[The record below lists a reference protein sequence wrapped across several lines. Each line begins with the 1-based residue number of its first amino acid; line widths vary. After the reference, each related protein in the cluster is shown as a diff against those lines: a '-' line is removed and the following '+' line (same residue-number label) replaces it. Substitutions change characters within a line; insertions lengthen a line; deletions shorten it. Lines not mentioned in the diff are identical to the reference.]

1 MENRSHALV
10 AGLFTLFLGVAVLL
24 SVWWIGGK
32 HETSRDYVVV
42 TQQNVTGLSL
52 QGQVRYRGIR
62 VGKVQAIALDPSD
75 VRNILIRI
83 SVNDSVPVTRGT
95 IAKMGYQGVTGIAH
109 ILLEETGTDLQPL
122 PGNAGEAS
130 QILMRPSLIEEL
142 SDAGGATLRAAGEFL
157 GNANKLLDSDNQQRF
172 ASILA
177 NLEAT
182 TANANEAISQF
193 RQLLAQ
199 TPESLRLLNAT
210 LVRAEQAAGHATPL
224 LLEARALVVRL
235 QTVGE
240 RVDRLLG
247 DPSPSGVAALAPR
260 LNELGSELSA
270 NSRQLQ
276 RVLQMLEDAPQSVV
290 FGSPKHSPGPGE
302 AGFVASP
309 SRGREGSP

>member
-10 AGLFTLFLGVAVLL
+10 AGLFTLFLGVAVVL
-24 SVWWIGGK
+24 SVWWIGGT
-32 HETSRDYVVV
+32 HETSRDYIVV
-42 TQQNVTGLSL
+42 TRQNVTGLSL

-62 VGKVQAIALDPSD
+62 VGKVQAIELDRND
-75 VRNILIRI
+75 LRNILIRI

-109 ILLEETGTDLQPL
+109 VLLEETGTDREPL

-130 QILMRPSLIEEL
+130 RIVMRPSLIEEL

-157 GNANKLLDSDNQQRF
+157 GNANKLLGSDNQQHF
-172 ASILA
+172 ARILA
-177 NLEAT
+177 NLDAT
-182 TANANEAISQF
+182 TANANQAISQF

-210 LVRAEQAAGHATPL
+210 LARSEQAAGQATPL
-224 LLEARALVVRL
+224 LLETRELVVRL
-235 QTVGE
+235 QAVSE

-276 RVLQMLEDAPQSVV
+276 RVLQMLEDAPQSLV
-290 FGSPKHSPGPGE
+290 FGSPKHAPGPGE
-302 AGFVASP
+302 AGFVAP
-309 SRGREGSP
+309 PNREGSP

>member
-1 MENRSHALV
+1 MENRSHALI
-10 AGLFTLFLGVAVLL
+10 AGLFTLFLGVALVL

-32 HETSRDYVVV
+32 HEMTRDYIVV
-42 TQQNVTGLSL
+42 TRQNVTGLSL

-62 VGKVQAIALDPSD
+62 VGKVQAIELDPAD

-95 IAKMGYQGVTGIAH
+95 VAKMGYQGVTGIAH
-109 ILLEETGTDLQPL
+109 ILLEESGDDPQPL
-122 PGNAGEAS
+122 PGDAGDAS
-130 QILMRPSLIEEL
+130 RIAMQPSLIEEL
-142 SDAGGATLRAAGEFL
+142 SDAGGATLRAAGAFL
-157 GNANKLLDSDNQQRF
+157 SNANKLLDSENRQNF
-172 ASILA
+172 ARILV

-182 TANANEAISQF
+182 TANANDAIAQF
-193 RQLLAQ
+193 RQLLTQ

-210 LVRAEQAAGHATPL
+210 LARAEHAAGQATPL
-224 LLEARALVVRL
+224 LVEARELVVGL
-235 QTVGE
+235 QAVSK

-276 RVLQMLEDAPQSVV
+276 RVLQLLEESPQSLV

-302 AGFVASP
+302 AGFTAPP
-309 SRGREGSP
+309 SREGSR

>member
-24 SVWWIGGK
+24 SVWWIGGT
-32 HETSRDYVVV
+32 HETSRDYIVV
-42 TQQNVTGLSL
+42 TRQNVTGLSL

-62 VGKVQAIALDPSD
+62 VGKVQAIELDAND
-75 VRNILIRI
+75 LRNILIRI
-83 SVNDSVPVTRGT
+83 SVQDSVPVTRGT

-109 ILLEETGTDLQPL
+109 VLLEETGTDPQPL

-130 QILMRPSLIEEL
+130 RILMRPSLIEEL

-210 LVRAEQAAGHATPL
+210 LARAEQAAGHATPL
-224 LLEARALVVRL
+224 LLETRALVVRL
-235 QTVGE
+235 QAVSE

-276 RVLQMLEDAPQSVV
+276 RVLQMLEDAPQSLV

-302 AGFVASP
+302 AGFVPP
-309 SRGREGSP
+309 SSREGTP